1 MQVIRQSAGLHGP
14 RKTAAYTTFRKEGM
28 KVSIFDRLIS
38 REPGGQ
44 ERKVFHSIPY
54 RRMFS
59 ELDESGG
66 EARER
71 YPGDEKT
78 VEAFVRVLKEACR
91 ARHKKALDGVM
102 PPIHAEARF
111 FLSEDRMCAYGC
123 LLPPENGG
131 EGISL
136 EKFLGDLHYEG
147 VRYGVLQEDIP
158 REFERGYLHI
168 FPVARGKPPLA
179 GEDGKVTELFQRRR
193 NMRLEVQNGS
203 EADFS
208 QDVQLQ
214 PIRKGAV
221 ICLIRA
227 PKAGSDGT
235 DVTGQPLSPPQV
247 FSARAPQGKN
257 TELGRGG
264 QALIAGTDGIL
275 YIENDLFCIH
285 EQKIIDGSLDQF
297 QGTLRISGN
306 LYIGGNVD
314 GGVEIEATGE
324 IVINGAMGEARVT
337 SSGGT
342 IRVQRGIYGAAG
354 KTVLRA
360 AHQIQSPVV
369 EWADIDAGTSVIS
382 ETISN
387 SAIRC
392 GGTVYVMNGRG
403 MIVDSLIQ
411 AGDSVLCL
419 RVGNL
424 AGGRSRFSVGYPPNL
439 PETWKQLKGE
449 LAETQLTLD
458 KLWDHVSAL
467 RRKGPR
473 LSETERVLLEQ
484 LVEQRELYTQK
495 REALTAELRTVNQ
508 ALNKKTKG
516 RIRCEKLFPF
526 LDVQIGRLSEEVI
539 TIEENCDI
547 HVEENKIVLE

>member
-14 RKTAAYTTFRKEGM
+14 RKTAAYTMFRKEGM

-44 ERKVFHSIPY
+44 ERKAFHSIPY

-227 PKAGSDGT
+227 PKAGADGIG
-235 DVTGQPLSPPQV
+235 VTGQPLPPPQV
-247 FSARAPQGKN
+247 FSARVPQGKN

-297 QGTLRISGN
+297 QGTLRVSGN

-360 AHQIQSPVV
+360 EHQVQSPVV

-387 SAIRC
+387 STIRC

-439 PETWKQLKGE
+439 PETWKRLKGE
-449 LAETQLTLD
+449 LADTQSTLD

-467 RRKGPR
+467 RRKGTR
-473 LSETERVLLEQ
+473 LSETERALLEQ

-495 REALTAELRTVNQ
+495 REALTAELRTANQ